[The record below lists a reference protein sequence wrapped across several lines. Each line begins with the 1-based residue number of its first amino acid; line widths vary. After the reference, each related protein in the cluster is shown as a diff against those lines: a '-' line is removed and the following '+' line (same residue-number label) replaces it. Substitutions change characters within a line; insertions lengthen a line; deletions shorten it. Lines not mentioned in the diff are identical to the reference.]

1 MTSGTVSSFLLTGPF
16 LEPRSREHQTEWPTA
31 EEARGRPQLAAYQS
45 GKPDRAALPKLRG
58 GGSRRGESSTD
69 LQKIRVSQL
78 ETPKRATFRL
88 ALSSGQTHRREMPAQ
103 ALRRRVE
110 HLGGSSCT
118 VVNNRPPTMTAYA
131 RTTPTSTNDFERRS
145 RSAAKVQ

>member
-1 MTSGTVSSFLLTGPF
+1 MPGAAGWLGSKLDQSAAMTGPF

-69 LQKIRVSQL
+69 LQKNQGVS
-78 ETPKRATFRL
+78 T
-88 ALSSGQTHRREMPAQ
+88 
-103 ALRRRVE
+103 
-110 HLGGSSCT
+110 
-118 VVNNRPPTMTAYA
+118 
-131 RTTPTSTNDFERRS
+131 
-145 RSAAKVQ
+145 